1 MIIWLIGLSG
11 SGKTTL
17 GSEMARQLRARH
29 PNTVLLDGDTLR
41 QVFAFDRGSAP
52 YTVEGRRLNA
62 ERIAALCEMLDRQGI
77 HVICCI
83 LSIFADMRK
92 ANRTRFSRYFEIFMD
107 APLEALRQR
116 DVKGLYA
123 AADSGKI
130 PNVVGVHIPF
140 ERPSGSDLV
149 IDSSGDAPDVPAL
162 AARALKQA
170 GLDMG
175 APA

>member
-1 MIIWLIGLSG
+1 MVIWLIGLSG

-41 QVFAFDRGSAP
+41 QVFSFDRGTDP
-52 YTVEGRRLNA
+52 YTVEGRRINA

-83 LSIFADMRK
+83 LSIFTDMRRD
-92 ANRTRFSRYFEIFMD
+92 NRTRFDRYFEIFMD
-107 APLEALRQR
+107 APMDALRRR

-123 AADSGKI
+123 AADAGRI
-130 PNVVGVHIPF
+130 PDVVGVHIPF
-140 ERPSGSDLV
+140 ERPLESDLV
-149 IDSSGDAPDVPAL
+149 IDSSSDAPDIPAL
-162 AARALKQA
+162 AAQALKQA
-170 GLDMG
+170 GLNMDT
-175 APA
+175 PA

>member
-1 MIIWLIGLSG
+1 MVIWLIGLSG

-17 GSEMARQLRARH
+17 GSEMARQLRARR

-41 QVFAFDRGSAP
+41 QVFSFDRGTDP
-52 YTVEGRRLNA
+52 YTVEGRRINA

-83 LSIFADMRK
+83 LSIFADMRRD
-92 ANRTRFSRYFEIFMD
+92 NRTRFSGYFEIFMD
-107 APLEALRQR
+107 APMDALRRR

-123 AADSGKI
+123 AADAGRT
-130 PNVVGVHIPF
+130 PNVIGVHLPF
-140 ERPSGSDLV
+140 ERPHGSDMV
-149 IDSSGDAPDVPAL
+149 IDSSGDTPDIPAL
-162 AARALKQA
+162 AARALAQA
-170 GLDMG
+170 GLG

>member
-17 GSEMARQLRARH
+17 GTEMARQLRARH
-29 PNTVLLDGDTLR
+29 PNTVLLDGDILR
-41 QVFAFDRGSAP
+41 QVFSFDQGTDP
-52 YTVEGRRLNA
+52 YTVEGRRINA

-83 LSIFADMRK
+83 LSIFADMRL
-92 ANRTRFSRYFEIFMD
+92 ANRTRFSHYFEIFMN
-107 APLEALRQR
+107 APMDALRRR

-123 AADSGKI
+123 AADSGKV

-140 ERPSGSDLV
+140 EPPAGSDMV
-149 IDSSGDAPDVPAL
+149 IDSSGDTPDIPTLATQAL
-162 AARALKQA
+162 AQA
-170 GLDMG
+170 GLRD
-175 APA
+175 AA